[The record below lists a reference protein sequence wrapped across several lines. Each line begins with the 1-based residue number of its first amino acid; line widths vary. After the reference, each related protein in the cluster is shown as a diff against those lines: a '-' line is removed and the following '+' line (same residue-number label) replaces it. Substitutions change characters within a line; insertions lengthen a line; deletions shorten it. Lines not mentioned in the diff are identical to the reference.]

1 MNLDAVNLGAVNL
14 DLPQLVA
21 LAAALGWASGLRL
34 YAVVFLVGAVG
45 FAGWVTLPG
54 GLQLLQHPL
63 VLGASFLMLLTEFVA
78 DKIPGLDTLWDV
90 VHTFIRIPAGAA
102 LAAGVFSGAG
112 LGDEATASQAVMLVA
127 ALAGGTLAATA
138 HTAKATT
145 RAAVNTSPEPFSNI
159 GLSLLGD
166 LAVPVMLWLA
176 WEHPF
181 VFFPALALALLLALV
196 LIAVLFRFLRALLTR
211 FLPAPRRLTS

>member
-1 MNLDAVNLGAVNL
+1 MNLDLT
-14 DLPQLVA
+14 QLAA
-21 LAAALGWASGLRL
+21 LAAALGWASGMRL
-34 YAVVFLVGAVG
+34 YAVVFIVGAVG
-45 FAGWVTLPG
+45 FAGWVPLPS

-63 VLGASFLMLLTEFVA
+63 VLGASFLMLATEFVA
-78 DKIPGLDTLWDV
+78 DKIPGVDSLWDA

-112 LGDEATASQAVMLVA
+112 LGDEATLSQAWMLIA

-145 RAAVNTSPEPFSNI
+145 RAAANTSPEPFSNI

-166 LAVPVMLWLA
+166 AAVPVLLWLA
-176 WEHPF
+176 WEHPLW
-181 VFFPALALALLLALV
+181 FFPALALAVLLALV
-196 LIAVLFRFLRALLTR
+196 LIVVLFKFLRGLFRR
-211 FLPAPRRLTS
+211 FIPAARPLET